1 MKRNLLLVSMIAALV
16 LSGCNNNKEPEDK
29 TSDPVTT
36 SNVENSSEEPSSMA
50 PSSEPSSN
58 PESSKSS
65 DKPSSSQAPSSQ
77 APSSKPA
84 SSRPPKSEGESNA
97 NFTLMEIDDVSSMSA
112 NCKKYVDD
120 MRAQQQRLIQEK
132 GANAD
137 YYINDLYGTSG
148 VDITKGITAGS
159 NKNNQGGY
167 WDGKTEN
174 EYLDPIGAV
183 WENGEKSDENKGI
196 EIEFKPA
203 DSLKNQEYTILYGMK
218 EDLSDAKEIKTNDTK
233 VAIKNLLVNQK
244 YYYKVTAGENESPL
258 ANFTTG
264 DYPRW
269 IDARPMFNVRDHG
282 GYMTSSGQRI
292 KQGMVF
298 RGGEITAAVGW
309 KSGNQYTGDPGG
321 RYTDANG
328 RMQDGHITTQT
339 DASKKIFREDMNM
352 VGGLEIDLRSSGERN
367 NYNACGFANGGDI
380 GYKLLSISSYD
391 SGMKNN
397 TSLIKQV
404 FDAFAQADT
413 KPVYYHCYGGADR
426 TGTIGFLLGALL
438 GMSYTDLVIDFELT
452 SYSSN
457 PSRNYRS
464 HLREGPYNYWPE
476 LLDYLKN
483 TLGWNSSKTIKQ
495 GAEEYLKNKCSVSQ
509 STIDTIRNIMLE
521 PAT

>member
-1 MKRNLLLVSMIAALV
+1 MRKHFLLLSAVIALA
-16 LSGCNNNKEPEDK
+16 LSGCNNAISSNDVPSKEESSNTPVSENISAKESENKQSSKEDSSPEQ
-29 TSDPVTT
+29 S
-36 SNVENSSEEPSSMA
+36 SSEEQTSTSA
-50 PSSEPSSN
+50 
-58 PESSKSS
+58 
-65 DKPSSSQAPSSQ
+65 
-77 APSSKPA
+77 
-84 SSRPPKSEGESNA
+84 PKSEDASND
-97 NFTLMEIDDVSSMSA
+97 NFKLLAPNDLSSMSS

-120 MRAQQQRLIQEK
+120 MRAQQKRLLAEK
-132 GANAD
+132 GADAD
-137 YYINDLYGTSG
+137 YYLNDLYGTSG

-167 WDGKTEN
+167 WDGVTQN
-174 EYLDPIGAV
+174 DYLDDIKAE
-183 WENGEKSDENKGI
+183 WEKGEKSDENKGI
-196 EIEFKPA
+196 EIEFEPSN
-203 DSLKNQEYTILYGMK
+203 SLKNQEYTILYGVNA
-218 EDLSDAKEIKTNDTK
+218 DLSDAKEIKTNDTSIR
-233 VAIKNLLVNQK
+233 IKNLLVNQK
-244 YYYKVTAGENESPL
+244 YYYQVKAGSSSSPI

-298 RGGEITAAVGW
+298 RGGEITPAVGW
-309 KSGNQYTGDPGG
+309 KSGQQYTGDPGG
-321 RYTDANG
+321 RYTDSNG

-339 DASKKIFREDMNM
+339 DASKKVFREEMNM

-367 NYNACGFANGGDI
+367 NYNACGFANNGDI
-380 GYKLLSISSYD
+380 SYKLLSISSYD
-391 SGMKNN
+391 NGMKNN
-397 TSLIKQV
+397 TSLIKQC
-404 FDAFAQADT
+404 FEAFAQADT

-476 LLDYLKN
+476 LVDYLKN

-495 GAEEYLKNKCSVSQ
+495 GAEEYLKSKCSVSQ

-521 PAT
+521 PAE

>member
-1 MKRNLLLVSMIAALV
+1 MKKQLLLFSVLISLV
-16 LSGCNNNKEPEDK
+16 LTGCSQVPADSSAPKNSQDQ
-29 TSDPVTT
+29 TSQIGDNSLESKASTDDDSSEGNT
-36 SNVENSSEEPSSMA
+36 SSEEQ
-50 PSSEPSSN
+50 
-58 PESSKSS
+58 
-65 DKPSSSQAPSSQ
+65 SSSIND
-77 APSSKPA
+77 SKE
-84 SSRPPKSEGESNA
+84 EGESNA
-97 NFTLMEIDDVSSMSA
+97 NFTLMVPNDLSSMSP

-120 MRAQQQRLIQEK
+120 MRAQQKRLIAEK
-132 GANAD
+132 GADAD
-137 YYINDLYGTSG
+137 YYLNDLYGTSG

-167 WDGKTEN
+167 WDGVTEN
-174 EYLDPIGAV
+174 EYLDDIKAE
-183 WENGEKSDENKGI
+183 WEKGEKSDESKGI

-203 DSLKNQEYTILYGMK
+203 DSLKNQEYTILYGLTA
-218 EDLSDAKEIKTNDTK
+218 DLSDAKQIKTNDTSIR
-233 VAIKNLLVNQK
+233 IKNLLVNTK
-244 YYYKVTAGENESPL
+244 YYYQVKAGDSSSPI

-282 GYMTSSGQRI
+282 GYMTSTGQRI
-292 KQGMVF
+292 KQGLVF
-298 RGGEITAAVGW
+298 RGGEITPAVGW
-309 KSGNQYTGDPGG
+309 KSGQQYTGDPGG
-321 RYTDANG
+321 RYTDSNG

-339 DASKKIFREDMNM
+339 DASKRIFREDMNM
-352 VGGLEIDLRSSGERN
+352 VGGLEIDLRSSSERN

-391 SGMKNN
+391 NGMKNN

-404 FDAFAQADT
+404 FDAFAQVDT
-413 KPVYYHCYGGADR
+413 TPVYYHCYGGADR

-476 LLDYLKN
+476 LVDYLKN
-483 TLGWNSSKTIKQ
+483 TLGWSSTKTIKQ
-495 GAEEYLKNKCSVSQ
+495 GAEEYLKSKCSVSQ
-509 STIDTIRNIMLE
+509 STIDAIRTKMLE
-521 PAT
+521 PAE